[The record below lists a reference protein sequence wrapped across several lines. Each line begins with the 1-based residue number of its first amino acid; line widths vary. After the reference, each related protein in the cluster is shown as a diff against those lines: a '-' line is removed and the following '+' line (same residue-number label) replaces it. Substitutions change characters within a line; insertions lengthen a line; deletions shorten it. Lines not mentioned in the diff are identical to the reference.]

1 MLHKLRQ
8 RAQDEK
14 GFTLIE
20 LLVVIL
26 IIGILAAIALPAFL
40 NQREKAQ
47 DSEAKSGARTVQTAP
62 DIDLSQ
68 AFADVAPL
76 PSRNRARIDKAR
88 PAPTPA
94 KRLADEADA
103 LAASKFGTEPSPS
116 SWEIGQEQ
124 EAQQTFLRP
133 GLGPDVLVR
142 LRRGHWSVQGEL
154 DLHHLT
160 SDEAHDALADFL
172 FDARGRGLRC
182 VRVIHGKGLSSPN
195 REPVLKSKVRRWL
208 SHWDEVLAYCEAP
221 RHGGGG
227 GAVVVLLKAPP
238 A

>member
-1 MLHKLRQ
+1 MAKLS
-8 RAQDEK
+8 DLK
-14 GFTLIE
+14 TL
-20 LLVVIL
+20 LRNA
-26 IIGILAAIALPAFL
+26 GSKPAPPAAALAAASPGKRPTA
-40 NQREKAQ
+40 R
-47 DSEAKSGARTVQTAP
+47 GAHGDTDV
-62 DIDLSQ
+62 DLAQ

-76 PSRNRARIDKAR
+76 PSPNRARIDRAR

-103 LAASKFGTEPSPS
+103 LAASKFGIETSPS
-116 SWEIGQEQ
+116 SWEVGQEHD
-124 EAQQTFLRP
+124 AHQTFLRP
-133 GLGPDVLVR
+133 GLGADVLVR
-142 LRRGHWSVQGEL
+142 LRRGHWSIQGEL
-154 DLHHLT
+154 DLHRLT
-160 SDEAHDALADFL
+160 SGEAHDALADFL

-208 SHWDEVLAYCEAP
+208 SQWDEVLAYCEAP

-227 GAVVVLLKAPP
+227 GAVVILLKAAP

>member
-1 MLHKLRQ
+1 MAKLS
-8 RAQDEK
+8 DLK
-14 GFTLIE
+14 TL
-20 LLVVIL
+20 LRSA
-26 IIGILAAIALPAFL
+26 GSKPTPAARGAA
-40 NQREKAQ
+40 R
-47 DSEAKSGARTVQTAP
+47 SGKSVGARTVQTDP
-62 DIDLSQ
+62 DIDLRQ

-154 DLHHLT
+154 DLHRLT
-160 SDEAHDALADFL
+160 SNEAHDALADFV

-208 SHWDEVLAYCEAP
+208 SQWDEVLAYCEAP

-227 GAVVVLLKAPP
+227 GAVIVLLKASP

>member
-1 MLHKLRQ
+1 MAKLSDLKTLLQ
-8 RAQDEK
+8 SAGSKPTPAARA
-14 GFTLIE
+14 
-20 LLVVIL
+20 
-26 IIGILAAIALPAFL
+26 AASSGKRA
-40 NQREKAQ
+40 
-47 DSEAKSGARTVQTAP
+47 GARTVQTDP

-76 PSRNRARIDKAR
+76 ASRNRARIDKLR

-133 GLGPDVLVR
+133 GLGTDVLVR

-154 DLHHLT
+154 DLHRLT

-208 SHWDEVLAYCEAP
+208 SQWDEVLAYCEAP

-227 GAVVVLLKAPP
+227 GAVLVLLKAPP

>member
-1 MLHKLRQ
+1 MAKLSDLKTLLHSAGRKPAATV
-8 RAQDEK
+8 RA
-14 GFTLIE
+14 
-20 LLVVIL
+20 
-26 IIGILAAIALPAFL
+26 AASPGKRASPRA
-40 NQREKAQ
+40 AQ
-47 DSEAKSGARTVQTAP
+47 ADS
-62 DIDLSQ
+62 DIDLRQ

-76 PSRNRARIDKAR
+76 PLRNRARIDKAR

-133 GLGPDVLVR
+133 GLGADVLVR

-154 DLHHLT
+154 DLHRLT
-160 SDEAHDALADFL
+160 SDQAHDALADFL

-208 SHWDEVLAYCEAP
+208 SQWDEVLAYCEAP

>member
-1 MLHKLRQ
+1 MAKLSDLKTLLHSAGSKPAPAT
-8 RAQDEK
+8 RA
-14 GFTLIE
+14 
-20 LLVVIL
+20 
-26 IIGILAAIALPAFL
+26 AASSGKRA
-40 NQREKAQ
+40 
-47 DSEAKSGARTVQTAP
+47 GARTVQTDP

-154 DLHHLT
+154 DLHRLT
-160 SDEAHDALADFL
+160 SERGARRARRFPVRCARSRLALR
-172 FDARGRGLRC
+172 ARDSRQRSVVTESGAGAQEQ
-182 VRVIHGKGLSSPN
+182 GAP
-195 REPVLKSKVRRWL
+195 
-208 SHWDEVLAYCEAP
+208 LAVAM
-221 RHGGGG
+221 G
-227 GAVVVLLKAPP
+227 
-238 A
+238 

>member
-1 MLHKLRQ
+1 MAKLSDLKTLLHSAGSKPTQ
-8 RAQDEK
+8 AARA
-14 GFTLIE
+14 
-20 LLVVIL
+20 
-26 IIGILAAIALPAFL
+26 AASPGKRA
-40 NQREKAQ
+40 
-47 DSEAKSGARTVQTAP
+47 GARTAQTDP
-62 DIDLSQ
+62 DIDLRQ

-103 LAASKFGTEPSPS
+103 LAASKFGTEPSPA

-154 DLHHLT
+154 DLHRLT
-160 SDEAHDALADFL
+160 SSEAHDALADFL

-208 SHWDEVLAYCEAP
+208 SQWDEVLAYCEAP

-227 GAVVVLLKAPP
+227 GAVIILLKASP